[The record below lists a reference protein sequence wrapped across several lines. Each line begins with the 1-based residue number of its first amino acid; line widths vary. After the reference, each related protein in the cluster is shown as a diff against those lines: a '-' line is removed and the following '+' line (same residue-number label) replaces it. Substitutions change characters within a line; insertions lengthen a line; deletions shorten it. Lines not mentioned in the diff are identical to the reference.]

1 MKLETLLLIWLTD
14 EIKATSLTSML
25 LLSGMP
31 VGDFVYANDLVDV
44 LIKMHEANAYKDMVH
59 DYIYDTNDEN
69 WLINYYTFL

>member
-1 MKLETLLLIWLTD
+1 MTD

-59 DYIYDTNDEN
+59 DYIY
-69 WLINYYTFL
+69 I